1 MKTIIR
7 GRDSGKAKELLQ
19 YARDNNALVVTE
31 NKRAFQ
37 VKANSIGYKDVT
49 IVDYEDLSNIDF
61 SNEFSSIVIHNADKW
76 LEEVF
81 WNSYALK
88 VIGFSATEE

>member
-19 YARDNNALVVTE
+19 YARENKALVVTE

-37 VKANSIGYKDVT
+37 VKANSLGYEDIT

-61 SNEFSSIVIHNADKW
+61 SNEFSSIIIHNVDKW
-76 LEEVF
+76 LDV
-81 WNSYALK
+81 LTQLHK
-88 VIGFSATEE
+88 K